1 MSNTPYYRVK
11 LDLQNPLKQ
20 FHFYCFCGD
29 TPILR
34 AYVYRDGE
42 KWTPNEDWT
51 ATIGYGEDFEY
62 STSIHEV
69 TGYPGYYWDSSSSS
83 SDSSEP
89 NPPETDYNYFEFEFD
104 ASDIA
109 TPGDYYAQII
119 IQNALDTERYVFG
132 VGFIHI
138 KDSPIGGSHTD
149 LTLTSTVNWSNITNT
164 GTLPWDSDTAIT
176 EDTDCTTNPIELTSA
191 DISKTRIWNGD
202 CNMTY
207 LLPPVSSDT
216 IGALYKFINKTAY
229 VLTVRCQTGE
239 TLDTYPAMYTGR
251 GSVNTNPSYARGS
264 VAVKQITATEY
275 AAVEGRGT
283 WTYTIT

>member
-1 MSNTPYYRVK
+1 MNNIPYYRVK

-34 AYVYRDGE
+34 AMMYRDGE

-51 ATIGYGEDFEY
+51 ATIGYGTNFEY

-89 NPPETDYNYFEFEFD
+89 NPPETDYNYFEFQFA

-119 IQNALDTERYVFG
+119 IRNATDTERYVFG
-132 VGFIHI
+132 VGMIHI

-149 LTLTSTVNWSNITNT
+149 LTLTSVVNWDNITNT
-164 GTLPWDSDTAIT
+164 GTVPWDSSTAVI
-176 EDTDCTTNPIELTSA
+176 EDTDCSVNPIECSV
-191 DISKTRIWNGD
+191 DDHGKTYIWNGA
-202 CNMTY
+202 CNMVYT
-207 LLPPVSSDT
+207 LP
-216 IGALYKFINKTAY
+216 ALDDDNVGIIFKFINLTSY
-229 VLTVRCQTGE
+229 VVEVRAQSGE
-239 TLDTYPAMYTGR
+239 TIDTYPAMYTGE
-251 GSVNTNPSYARGS
+251 GYTNTNPSYARGS
-264 VAVKQITATEY
+264 LTVKQIRTDRWGAT
-275 AAVEGRGT
+275 EGRGI
-283 WTYTIT
+283 WTYLIT